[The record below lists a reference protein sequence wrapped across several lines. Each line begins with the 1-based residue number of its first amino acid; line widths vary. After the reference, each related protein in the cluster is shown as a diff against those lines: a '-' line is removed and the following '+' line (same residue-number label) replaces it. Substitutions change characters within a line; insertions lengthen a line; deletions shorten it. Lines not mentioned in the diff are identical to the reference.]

1 LKLKKEDTM
10 DPSMTP
16 STPTGAV
23 GAHEAKTNLG
33 QLLDRVERGEVIVIT
48 RHGEPIARLVPFQEE
63 FDRAQVAENLAA
75 LDAIADRIRA
85 RGVALSQAEIKDAID
100 DGRS

>member
-1 LKLKKEDTM
+1 MLDPTNKPDTKNAA
-10 DPSMTP
+10 TI
-16 STPTGAV
+16 

-33 QLLDRVERGEVIVIT
+33 QLLDRVEGGEVIVIT
-48 RHGEPIARLVPFQEE
+48 RHGAPVARLVPFEDQ
-63 FDRAQVAENLAA
+63 FNRAQVAENLAA

-100 DGRS
+100 DGRP